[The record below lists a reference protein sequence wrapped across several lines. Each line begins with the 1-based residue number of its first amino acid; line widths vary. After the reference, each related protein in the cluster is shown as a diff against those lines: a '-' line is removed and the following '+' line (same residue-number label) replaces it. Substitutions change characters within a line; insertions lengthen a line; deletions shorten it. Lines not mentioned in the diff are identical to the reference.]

1 MIRCI
6 IIDDEEPAIHVL
18 KRFLERLP
26 DIALVAATINPL
38 EGIELIKSLR
48 PNLVFLDIQM
58 QEMDGMEVAKEIC
71 ELTKIVFCTAYEG
84 YAAQSYEVN
93 AVDYLIKP
101 IEFPR
106 FKIAVQKAGDL
117 LTGRSTPVE
126 AIKDDYIL
134 VKTGE
139 RGKLQKI
146 EIDDIVFIQAL
157 NNYVSFYCPPKKIIA
172 YLSLKELE
180 ERLPPCSFVRVHK
193 SYIIAL
199 KYIQTI
205 DNNEVRMK
213 KEVLGIPIGGSFKQM
228 LLERIRKKLL

>member
-6 IIDDEEPAIHVL
+6 IIDDEEPAINVL

-26 DIALVAATINPL
+26 DMELVAATINPL
-38 EGIELIKSLR
+38 EGIELVKSLR
-48 PNLVFLDIQM
+48 PDVVFLDIQM
-58 QEMDGMEVAKEIC
+58 QEMDGMEVAKVIC

-101 IEFPR
+101 IEFLR
-106 FKIAVQKAGDL
+106 FKIAVQKVSDL

-213 KEVLGIPIGGSFKQM
+213 KDALRIPIGATFKEM
-228 LLERIRKKLL
+228 LLERIREKLL